1 MMAGADDVLRIA
13 AAEIGYSRWDDPK
26 PGTKYGRWY
35 AKKTGESYY
44 GQSGVPYCA
53 MYTSYVFDES
63 DAECAGL
70 PGAYCPAMLAEAEAQ
85 GRTVPVEQAQ
95 PGDVVYFDWGGDGE
109 SDHVGIVVANH
120 GTYLET
126 IEGNTSAGSAGSQ
139 SNCGV
144 VARRTRA
151 FGTVCGVVR
160 PYYGSSGGDGTV
172 SGKLDV
178 DGILGPQSVSEW
190 QRQLGVT
197 VDGVVSG
204 QLEDCKSS
212 YPALQAVE
220 FGGGGSYLM
229 RKVQKILGV
238 PDPTGVAAS
247 GTMAMLQGWLYLHGY
262 SCAADKAGVLG
273 TATAKALQ
281 QSLNEGAWA

>member
-1 MMAGADDVLRIA
+1 MGSADDVLRIA
-13 AAEIGYSRWDDPK
+13 AAEIGYSRWDDPE

-35 AKKTGESYY
+35 AQQTGESYY

-53 MYTSYVFDES
+53 MFTSWVFS
-63 DAECAGL
+63 KAGAECAGL
-70 PGAYCPAMLAEAEAQ
+70 PGAYCPAMLQAALDDGA
-85 GRTVPVEQAQ
+85 TVSLGSAKA
-95 PGDVVYFDWGGDGE
+95 GDVVYFDWGADGE
-109 SDHVGIVVANH
+109 SDHVGIVVANN

-139 SNCGV
+139 SNGGV

-172 SGKLDV
+172 SGKLEI

-212 YPALQAVE
+212 YPALTSVTYE
-220 FGGGGSYLM
+220 GDGSELM
-229 RKVQKILGV
+229 LKVQKLLGV
-238 PDPTGVAAS
+238 PDPTGVIAS
-247 GTMAMLQGWLYLHGY
+247 GTVSMLQGWLYLHGY
-262 SCAADKAGVLG
+262 SCAFDRAGVLG
-273 TATAKALQ
+273 EVTAKALQ
-281 QSLNEGAWA
+281 RSLNEGAWK

>member
-1 MMAGADDVLRIA
+1 MATADDVLRIA
-13 AAEIGYSRWDDPK
+13 AAEIGYSRWDDPE

-35 AKKTGESYY
+35 AQKTGESYY

-53 MYTSYVFDES
+53 MYTSFVFDQS
-63 DAECAGL
+63 NVECAGL

-85 GRTVPVEQAQ
+85 GRTVPVAQAQ

-139 SNCGV
+139 SNGGV

-160 PYYGSSGGDGTV
+160 PNWSDESTPAPVD
-172 SGKLDV
+172 GKLEV
-178 DGILGPQSVSEW
+178 DGVIGKASVTKW
-190 QRQLGVT
+190 QKQVGVKET
-197 VDGVVSG
+197 GVVSG
-204 QLEDCKSS
+204 QLEECKGS
-212 YPALQAVE
+212 YPALTSVTYEGTGSELMLAVQ
-220 FGGGGSYLM
+220 
-229 RKVQKILGV
+229 RILGV
-238 PDPTGVAAS
+238 PNPTGVAAS

-262 SCAADKAGVLG
+262 SCAEDKAGVLG

-281 QSLNEGAWA
+281 QSLNEGAWE

>member
-1 MMAGADDVLRIA
+1 MATADDVLRVA
-13 AAEIGYSRWDDPK
+13 AAEIGYSRWDDPE

-35 AKKTGESYY
+35 AQKTGESYY

-95 PGDVVYFDWGGDGE
+95 PGDVVYFDWGSDGE

-126 IEGNTSAGSAGSQ
+126 IEGNTSNTSSGSQ
-139 SNCGV
+139 SNGGV

-160 PYYGSSGGDGTV
+160 PNWSDESTPAPVD
-172 SGKLDV
+172 GKLVV
-178 DGILGPQSVSEW
+178 DGAIGKLSVTKW
-190 QRQLGVT
+190 QRQVGVKET
-197 VDGVVSG
+197 GVVSG
-204 QLEDCKSS
+204 QLEECKGS
-212 YPALQAVE
+212 YPALTSVTYEGTGSELMLAVQ
-220 FGGGGSYLM
+220 
-229 RKVQKILGV
+229 RILGV
-238 PDPTGVAAS
+238 PNPTGVIAS
-247 GTMAMLQGWLYLHGY
+247 GTVSMLQGWLYLHGY

-273 TATAKALQ
+273 DATAKALQ
-281 QSLNEGAWA
+281 QSLNDGKWES